1 MLKKIM
7 KLDGVQA
14 LSKNELKSIK
24 GGFSIGPSSFCF
36 NITDSFACTNQ
47 TNNQCT
53 WYGCYCGPNYPHIAP
68 CGG

>member
-1 MLKKIM
+1 MSNTLNKIQ
-7 KLDGVQA
+7 V
-14 LSKNELKSIK
+14 LSRSEMKSIN
-24 GGFSIGPSSFCF
+24 GGFGLGPGPGSSCF
-36 NITDSFACTNQ
+36 TITNSFTCTNQ